1 MNREQA
7 IIIDTGVANTASVL
21 AALKRCGLEASVS
34 AATRDVERAA
44 YVVLPGVGAFAAGMD
59 RLNRAGLVAPLL
71 DRIGSG
77 RPTLAICLGMQLL
90 CRASEES
97 PGIEG
102 LGVIDAEIGSFP
114 ENVRRPQFGWNLVT
128 PGLCCGGI
136 TPGYAYFANSY
147 RLGSAPDGW
156 SAAMSEHGGP
166 FVAALERGG
175 VLACQFHPELSGA
188 WGGELL
194 RGWITKNREA
204 LPC

>member
-1 MNREQA
+1 MNQEQA

-21 AALKRCGLEASVS
+21 AALKRCGTKASVS
-34 AATRDVERAA
+34 AAPGDVERAA
-44 YVVLPGVGAFAAGMD
+44 FVVLPGVGAFAAGMD

-71 DRIGSG
+71 DRISSG

-97 PGIEG
+97 PSAAG
-102 LGVIDAEIGSFP
+102 LGMIDAEIGSFP
-114 ENVRRPQFGWNLVT
+114 EGVRRPQFGWNLVT
-128 PGLCCGGI
+128 PGPGCTGI
-136 TPGYAYFANSY
+136 TSGYAYFANSY
-147 RLGSAPDGW
+147 RLGSAPAGW

-175 VLACQFHPELSGA
+175 VLACQFHPELSGV
-188 WGGELL
+188 WGSELL
-194 RGWITKNREA
+194 RGWIAKNREA